1 MTVVTN
7 GEIVSLAILALAGV
21 WVVYKLLKYTH
32 KAWSNNFIVGPNC
45 GIMDINSWGKK

>member
-1 MTVVTN
+1 MTPSN
-7 GEIVSLAILALAGV
+7 GEIVALLLVLLASLVG
-21 WVVYKLLKYTH
+21 VYKLLKYNH